1 MADVTI
7 MNRFLIISMVVLSLA
22 AAAFPQTEKTDKTV
36 EKIGAY
42 YTDISEKARLAETDD
57 DRGEFGDLVMNEL
70 VINKRN
76 HQWRVVGIYD
86 GSYKFFYKTIG
97 EDLYPETL
105 VMVKVGKRVSARTYS
120 QEFLFDERGL
130 LIFYF
135 QKAENDEQ
143 VPKERRI
150 YFDAAKAIRIIDDGK
165 QRDKLSAKD
174 LAAARDA
181 LADGTRI
188 KEIFTRSIKL

>member
-1 MADVTI
+1 
-7 MNRFLIISMVVLSLA
+7 MNRVFIISMVVLSLA
-22 AAAFPQTEKTDKTV
+22 AAIFPQSATKDKTV
-36 EKIGAY
+36 EKIRAY

-76 HQWRVVGIYD
+76 HQWRAVGIYG

-97 EDLYPETL
+97 EELYPETL
-105 VMVKVGKRVSARTYS
+105 VMVKIEKRVSARTYS
-120 QEFLFDERGL
+120 QEFVFDERGL

-143 VPKERRI
+143 MPKERRI
-150 YFDAAKAIRIIDDGK
+150 YFDAAKAIRVIEDGK

-174 LAAARDA
+174 LAAAKEV
-181 LADGTRI
+181 LADGVRI
-188 KEIFTRSIKL
+188 KEVFARSIKL